1 MKFSVISAAG
11 ITLLA
16 AVSSVSAAAV
26 DSNIV
31 RRGLSNHHAH
41 HRHNARDAKAE
52 RRSAIE
58 KKKRAVD
65 VVYTYVTVIVDA
77 EGNTI
82 SPAPAAATSTSAPA
96 IADVVSTSIVEA
108 QSTTTTS
115 SVDVPVETSSTAA
128 ASSSTTVAV
137 VTSSFA
143 SSSSSSVPTES
154 SSSSVSPS
162 NTSSG
167 SSSTSTGLL
176 ENYAGPDEGFTDGV
190 VPCSSFPSGQGVI
203 AADWLNLGGWSGIQL
218 SVDANAG
225 QGTSCDEGNLCSY
238 SCQPGMSKTQ
248 WPSNQPSDG
257 ESRGGL
263 LCQNGYLYRTNTN
276 TNYLCEWG
284 VQSAQIVS
292 QLSQSVA
299 VCRTDYP
306 GTENMVIPTEVGAG
320 ATEPLTVVNED
331 TYYQWQGKLT
341 SAQYYVNNAGVS
353 VADGCVWGSPGSDV
367 GNFSPLNF
375 GAGHSNGVTYLSLI
389 PNPNCNTSLNFNV
402 KIVASDGATVNGEC
416 SYVAGVFSGGS
427 SGCTVAVTSGTAN
440 FVLYN

>member
-1 MKFSVISAAG
+1 MKLSVISAAG
-11 ITLLA
+11 ITLFA
-16 AVSSVSAAAV
+16 AVSSVSAAALA

-82 SPAPAAATSTSAPA
+82 SPAPAAETSTSAPA
-96 IADVVSTSIVEA
+96 IADVVSTSIAEA
-108 QSTTTTS
+108 QSTTTS
-115 SVDVPVETSSTAA
+115 SADVPVETSSTAA
-128 ASSSTTVAV
+128 TSSSTT
-137 VTSSFA
+137 FA
-143 SSSSSSVPTES
+143 SVPTWS
-154 SSSSVSPS
+154 SSNSVSPS
-162 NTSSG
+162 DTSSG
-167 SSSTSTGLL
+167 SYSTSTGILD
-176 ENYAGPDEGFTDGV
+176 NYTGPNNEFEDGT
-190 VPCSSFPSGQGVI
+190 VPCSSFPSGQGVVS
-203 AADWLNLGGWSGIQL
+203 ADWLNLGGWTGIQL

-225 QGTSCDEGNLCSY
+225 QGTSCEEGNLCSY
-238 SCQPGMSKTQ
+238 ACQSGMSKTQ
-248 WPSNQPSDG
+248 WPSDQPSDG

-276 TNYLCEWG
+276 SNYLCEWG

-320 ATEPLTVVNED
+320 ATEPITVVNED

-353 VADGCVWGSPGSDV
+353 VADGCIWGTPGSDV

-375 GAGHSNGVTYLSLI
+375 GAGYSNGVTYLSLI

-416 SYVAGVFSGGS
+416 SYVGGVFSGGS
-427 SGCTVAVTSGTAN
+427 SGCTVSVTGGTAN